1 MKKTTWRP
9 ILSTIALGAGLALSP
24 LVSAQDYPSR
34 PVMMVVPFPAGGG
47 ADALARVLG
56 REVEKRLGQ
65 PIVVD
70 NAPGAGST
78 IGFSRVANAAPN
90 GYTLLFASSS
100 GLVMAPHLYSNVTYK
115 TFESFEPISMLA
127 YSPYLLAV
135 NSKSPYKGYSDLVRE
150 GKAHPGK
157 LNWASPGVG
166 TSLHLTLALILDQ
179 AGVEAQPVSYAGGAA
194 SQMGLLREEVQFL
207 VDTPSSTG
215 PHIKSGSTRALAVTS
230 LQRLDDYPDVP
241 TLDELGLKGFDSRAW
256 FAMMAPK
263 GTPKVVLEKI
273 SAAIKETLTDPEVI
287 KGLKD
292 RGYITSLSTP
302 EELTQTMRTE
312 YDRWGK
318 LIRAKNIRVN

>member
-1 MKKTTWRP
+1 MTTTKWRP
-9 ILSTIALGAGLALSP
+9 LLSAIALGAGVTLSP
-24 LVSAQDYPSR
+24 LASAQDYPSR
-34 PVMMVVPFPAGGG
+34 PVTMVVPFPAGGG

-65 PIVVD
+65 PIVVE
-70 NAPGAGST
+70 NAAGAGST
-78 IGFSRVANAAPN
+78 IGFARVASAAPN
-90 GYTLLFASSS
+90 GYTILFASSS
-100 GLVMAPHLYSNVTYK
+100 GLVMAPHLYSNVSYK

-135 NSKSPYKGYSDLVRE
+135 NAKSPYKKFSDLVQD
-150 GKAHPGK
+150 GKANPGK

-179 AGVEAQPVSYAGGAA
+179 AGVNAQPVNYAGGAA

-207 VDTPSSTG
+207 VDTPSSAG
-215 PHIKSGSTRALAVTS
+215 PHIKAGSTRALAVTS
-230 LQRLDDYPDVP
+230 LQRLEEFPDVP

-263 GTPKVVLEKI
+263 GTPKPVLEKL
-273 SAAIKETLTDPEVI
+273 SAALKETLSSPDVI
-287 KGLKD
+287 KGLKE
-292 RGYITSLSTP
+292 RGYITSLSTS
-302 EELTQTMRTE
+302 EELTQSMRTE

-318 LIRAKNIRVN
+318 LIREKNIRVN